1 MRIHLVVV
9 CAALFLV
16 TSSCGFAEGKDT
28 AEKAMDQ
35 FHQQF
40 NSEQYGEIYAAADAQ
55 FKRSTT
61 EAALTQL
68 LGAVRRKIGTFKQ
81 ARQTNFNIVSG
92 TNGTSVSMVYA
103 SEFTQGN
110 ATEQFQDAI
119 VGSKGVLVG
128 YNINS
133 PDLILR

>member
-55 FKRSTT
+55 FKHSTT
-61 EAALTQL
+61 
-68 LGAVRRKIGTFKQ
+68 RPR
-81 ARQTNFNIVSG
+81 
-92 TNGTSVSMVYA
+92 
-103 SEFTQGN
+103 
-110 ATEQFQDAI
+110 
-119 VGSKGVLVG
+119 
-128 YNINS
+128 
-133 PDLILR
+133 

>member
-1 MRIHLVVV
+1 MRIP
-9 CAALFLV
+9 LV
-16 TSSCGFAEGKDT
+16 TVLMAMMFVTSACGFAEGKDA

-40 NSEQYGEIYAAADAQ
+40 NGEQYSEIYAGADAQ
-55 FKRSTT
+55 FKRATT

-68 LGAVRRKIGTFKQ
+68 LQAVRRKIGTFKQ

-92 TNGTSVSMVYA
+92 TNGTSVTMVYA
-103 SEFTQGN
+103 SEFAQGS
-110 ATEQFQDAI
+110 ATEQFMYTI

-133 PDLILR
+133 PDLILK

>member
-1 MRIHLVVV
+1 MRIAIVTLLV
-9 CAALFLV
+9 AMLFV
-16 TSSCGFAEGKDT
+16 SSSCGFAEGKDA

-40 NSEQYGEIYAAADAQ
+40 NGEQYSEIYAGADAQ
-55 FKRSTT
+55 FKRATT

-68 LGAVRRKIGTFKQ
+68 LQAVRRKIGTFKQ
-81 ARQTNFNIVSG
+81 ARQTNFNMVSG
-92 TNGTSVSMVYA
+92 TNGTSVTMVYA

-110 ATEQFQDAI
+110 ATEQFLYAI
-119 VGSKGVLVG
+119 VASRGILVG

-133 PDLILR
+133 PDLILK